1 MEAAWI
7 DSTCLKANIHFP
19 VDWVLLRDAVRTLV
33 KAILVIRKHGL
44 KIRIP
49 EPTTFLS
56 AINSQAMAMSAATRS
71 KQANKKARKKALRTM
86 KKYVGQSAN
95 MPKNIGRP

>member
-19 VDWVLLRDAVRTLV
+19 IDWVLLRDAVRTLV

-44 KIRIP
+44 KIRMP
-49 EPTTFLS
+49 EQETFLA
-56 AINSQAMAMSAATRS
+56 AINGQTMAMSAALRS
-71 KQANKKARKKALRTM
+71 KTESKKARKKALSST
-86 KKYVGQSAN
+86 K
-95 MPKNIGRP
+95 